1 MSMRAESA
9 ICRSDEDTAGYVLR
23 VDGGSCRKRLPQRS
37 LSHHEAA
44 RERAVSEELT
54 RPAGEQDGRAARAEV
69 QLVELVSQNVWLL
82 PPLEGHWST

>member
-1 MSMRAESA
+1 MA
-9 ICRSDEDTAGYVLR
+9 
-23 VDGGSCRKRLPQRS
+23 Q
-37 LSHHEAA
+37 HHEAA

-54 RPAGEQDGRAARAEV
+54 RPAGEQDGRAARADV